1 MKRLLLIVAVLSS
14 LLCSCN
20 MKPRTRLYDPAQ
32 VQFEANFNTLF
43 DGILYPSLVLAMTHY
58 SGNEEADELFSVSLT
73 APTNNAV
80 VRVVVDSTAF
90 NYVTILQE
98 VMPKRGE
105 RYTFVPRIKWK
116 YDALYRQRQQRA
128 IDLSFTC
135 YVNDEEVD
143 VKNLRLNMRSAGDCP
158 LSMRDNEGKTHDFR
172 WLFMG
177 YVNEEHPIID
187 SILATILEQN
197 IVSTFTGYQRGSN
210 EVVKQVSA
218 IWYYALNRGITYSS
232 ISCTANPSNRA
243 STQHIR
249 FFDEVYNSRQ
259 ANCIDACV
267 FFASIMRKIGLKPV
281 ILVEPC
287 HAYLGYYADKKKKD
301 LRLLETTITAWVNL
315 PAMEKEYNAHGKL
328 TAEQEGVLKKHL
340 SEDQYKLWQSGK
352 MGFDVMKHE
361 LSAALFVKA
370 SDYRK
375 ESYESNRNLF
385 ADTNQTGY
393 QMLPVED
400 LRKMVQPISGDVF

>member
-1 MKRLLLIVAVLSS
+1 MKRFLSIALLLSLLLSS
-14 LLCSCN
+14 CN
-20 MKPRTRLYDPAQ
+20 IKPRTRLYDPAQ
-32 VQFEANFNTLF
+32 VQFEACFNTLY

-58 SGNEEADELFSVSLT
+58 SGGEETDDLFSVSLT
-73 APTNNAV
+73 SPTNNAV

-158 LSMRDNEGKTHDFR
+158 LSMRDTAGGMHDFR

-187 SILATILEQN
+187 SILSSILEQN
-197 IVSTFTGYQRGSN
+197 IVSTFTGYQRGSS
-210 EVVKQVSA
+210 EVVKQMQA

-232 ISCTANPSNRA
+232 ISCTANPSKRA

-287 HAYLGYYADKKKKD
+287 HAYLGYYADKKRKD

-315 PAMEKEYNAHGKL
+315 PQMEKEYKTHGRL
-328 TAEQEGVLKKHL
+328 TADQEAVVKKHL
-340 SEDQYKLWQSGK
+340 KEEQYAQWQSGR
-352 MGFDVMKHE
+352 MTLEVMKRE
-361 LSAALFVKA
+361 LASALFVKA

-375 ESYESNRNLF
+375 ESYENNRNLF

-393 QMLPVED
+393 QMLVVDE
-400 LRKMVQPISGDVF
+400 LRKMVQPISGDAL